1 MDSIPLNRPD
11 IRAREHTA
19 VQAALEDLLQGER
32 ETVSTLE
39 HVAAGTLGRPFA
51 VAANS
56 ASAAL
61 EASFRAL
68 GLSEQ
73 DEVICSAYA
82 PARLVA
88 AIMRAGVKPRFI
100 DAQPRTAG
108 IDVVSLEAHIDD
120 RTRAIAIAPT
130 WFDPSMLESLAAL
143 SRKYEI
149 PLIEDAVESLGST
162 IDSDF
167 AGGFGRIAVLGL
179 GPSSPAYAAGGGI
192 VVTNDERL
200 AAAAR
205 ETISGG
211 RPATDDPGEIEPLG
225 FDHVRN
231 GLDARMDPLRAAV
244 AIGVLER
251 LEETIQIRQGFAEQF
266 IARLA
271 GEADLQIPSPATSA
285 RPSWPAFPVRL
296 DERFLD
302 EDRDAIISGLR
313 RHDIVAT
320 RGWSLCPA
328 LPIVGMGGHGD
339 HEMDWPIAAR
349 LAARTIHLPCHPG
362 LTERDVELICQTL
375 LLMMKQNT
383 FSRGD

>member
-19 VQAALEDLLQGER
+19 IHAALDGLLRGER
-32 ETVSTLE
+32 ESVATLE
-39 HVAAGTLGRPFA
+39 EVAGRTLGRPFA

-61 EASFRAL
+61 EAAFRAL
-68 GLSEQ
+68 GLAPD

-88 AIMRAGVKPRFI
+88 AIVRAGLQPCFI

-108 IDVVSLEAHIDD
+108 IDVQRLEENITD

-130 WFDPSMLESLAAL
+130 WFDPSLLESLAAL

-162 IDSDF
+162 IDDEV
-167 AGGFGRIAVLGL
+167 AGGFGRIAVIGL
-179 GPSSPAYAAGGGI
+179 GPSSPAFAAGGGLM
-192 VVTNDERL
+192 VTNDERL
-200 AAAAR
+200 ADAAR
-205 ETISGG
+205 ETLRGG
-211 RPATDDPGEIEPLG
+211 RASTDDPGDIGLRG
-225 FDHVRN
+225 FDHVRR

-251 LEETIQIRQGFAEQF
+251 LEETIELRQAIAAKFV
-266 IARLA
+266 ARLG
-271 GEADLQIPSPATSA
+271 GEADLQIPSPASSA
-285 RPSWPAFPVRL
+285 GPSWPAFPVRL
-296 DERFLD
+296 DERFVAD
-302 EDRDAIISGLR
+302 DRDAVIAGLR
-313 RHDIVAT
+313 RHEIVAT

-328 LPIVGMGGHGD
+328 LPVVGMTGHGD
-339 HEMDWPIAAR
+339 HDADWPIASR
-349 LAARTIHLPCHPG
+349 LASRTIHLPCHPG
-362 LTERDVELICQTL
+362 LSDRDVELVCQTM

>member
-19 VQAALEDLLQGER
+19 VQAALEGLLQGER
-32 ETVSTLE
+32 ETVKTLE
-39 HVAAGTLGRPFA
+39 DVAGSTLGRPFA

-68 GLSEQ
+68 GLTDQ
-73 DEVICSAYA
+73 DEVICCAYA

-88 AIMRAGVKPRFI
+88 AIVRAGLKPRFI

-108 IDVVSLEAHIDD
+108 FDVQRLEASIDD

-130 WFDPSMLESLAAL
+130 WFDPSMLENLASL

-179 GPSSPAYAAGGGI
+179 GPSSPAFAAGGGI

-200 AAAAR
+200 ARAAR
-205 ETISGG
+205 ETIGGG
-211 RPATDDPGEIEPLG
+211 RASTDDPGDFGLQG

-251 LEETIQIRQGFAEQF
+251 LEETIQIRQNFAEQF
-266 IARLA
+266 VARLG
-271 GEADLQIPSPATSA
+271 GEADLQIPSPAASA
-285 RPSWPAFPVRL
+285 GPSWPAFPVRL
-296 DERFLD
+296 DERFLG
-302 EDRDAIISGLR
+302 EDRDAIIGGLR

-328 LPIVGMGGHGD
+328 LPVVGMSGHGD
-339 HEMDWPIAAR
+339 HETDWPIAAR

-362 LTERDVELICQTL
+362 LSERDVELICQTL

-383 FSRGD
+383 FTRGD